1 MTVKDIL
8 PSHPVEIM
16 VRTNYPES
24 LLTYLSS
31 ERIEQGLL
39 VGYCH
44 WDGENLTP
52 ADGDYYSVD
61 EVISK
66 YEYEED
72 GSLTYWTVSE
82 CDDFIDEAIVDKFNS
97 IGCTSFRISADSIK
111 GILDRQLAEPPA
123 TLGRSNAD

>member
-39 VGYCH
+39 VGYCS

-52 ADGDYYSVD
+52 AM
-61 EVISK
+61 VI
-66 YEYEED
+66 
-72 GSLTYWTVSE
+72 T
-82 CDDFIDEAIVDKFNS
+82 
-97 IGCTSFRISADSIK
+97 
-111 GILDRQLAEPPA
+111 ILWMKLFQNMSMKRTAV
-123 TLGRSNAD
+123 

>member
-1 MTVKDIL
+1 MTVKDVL
-8 PSHPVEIM
+8 PNHPVEIM
-16 VRTNYPES
+16 VRTNYPKS
-24 LLTYLSS
+24 LLPYLSS

-39 VGYCH
+39 VGYCS
-44 WDGENLTP
+44 WGGDKLIS

-82 CDDFIDEAIVDKFNS
+82 WM
-97 IGCTSFRISADSIK
+97 
-111 GILDRQLAEPPA
+111 
-123 TLGRSNAD
+123 

>member
-1 MTVKDIL
+1 MTVKDVL
-8 PSHPVEIM
+8 PNHPVEIM

-24 LLTYLSS
+24 LLPYLSS

-39 VGYCH
+39 VGYCS
-44 WDGENLTP
+44 WDGDKLIS

-82 CDDFIDEAIVDKFNS
+82 WM
-97 IGCTSFRISADSIK
+97 
-111 GILDRQLAEPPA
+111 
-123 TLGRSNAD
+123 

>member
-1 MTVKDIL
+1 MTVKDTL

-24 LLTYLSS
+24 LLPYLSS

-39 VGYCH
+39 VGYCS
-44 WDGENLTP
+44 WDGENLIP

-82 CDDFIDEAIVDKFNS
+82 WV
-97 IGCTSFRISADSIK
+97 
-111 GILDRQLAEPPA
+111 
-123 TLGRSNAD
+123 

>member
-39 VGYCH
+39 VGYCS

-52 ADGDYYSVD
+52 ADG
-61 EVISK
+61 VISK

-82 CDDFIDEAIVDKFNS
+82 WV
-97 IGCTSFRISADSIK
+97 
-111 GILDRQLAEPPA
+111 
-123 TLGRSNAD
+123 

>member
-24 LLTYLSS
+24 LLPYLSS

-39 VGYCH
+39 VGYCS
-44 WDGENLTP
+44 WDGENLIP

-66 YEYEED
+66 
-72 GSLTYWTVSE
+72 
-82 CDDFIDEAIVDKFNS
+82 I
-97 IGCTSFRISADSIK
+97 
-111 GILDRQLAEPPA
+111 
-123 TLGRSNAD
+123 

>member
-39 VGYCH
+39 VGYCS
-44 WDGENLTP
+44 WDGENLTLRM
-52 ADGDYYSVD
+52 
-61 EVISK
+61 VI
-66 YEYEED
+66 
-72 GSLTYWTVSE
+72 T
-82 CDDFIDEAIVDKFNS
+82 
-97 IGCTSFRISADSIK
+97 
-111 GILDRQLAEPPA
+111 ILWMKLFQNMSMKRTAV
-123 TLGRSNAD
+123 

>member
-39 VGYCH
+39 VGYCS

-52 ADGDYYSVD
+52 ADSDYYSVD

-82 CDDFIDEAIVDKFNS
+82 WV
-97 IGCTSFRISADSIK
+97 
-111 GILDRQLAEPPA
+111 
-123 TLGRSNAD
+123 

>member
-1 MTVKDIL
+1 MKKL
-8 PSHPVEIM
+8 KL
-16 VRTNYPES
+16 NYCS
-24 LLTYLSS
+24 
-31 ERIEQGLL
+31 
-39 VGYCH
+39 

-82 CDDFIDEAIVDKFNS
+82 WV
-97 IGCTSFRISADSIK
+97 
-111 GILDRQLAEPPA
+111 
-123 TLGRSNAD
+123 